1 MSSSA
6 YLGAQNRTFPAA
18 MRHLLEN
25 EYRLLGSRRVLEL
38 LSQDV
43 QRLIEQ
49 FYPQPERLAPGW
61 MVFTGTKAEG
71 GKPQRGQ
78 TAADLPL
85 VTIAW
90 PVLMPEDIAI
100 MATPPNSKKKRDQL
114 AQTRLVR
121 LVEYGWHHADG
132 PVLLTLADLSLL
144 IGISTEK
151 ASKLLADARKETGK
165 SLWTK
170 GYYFDQGAKPTHKN
184 QIIALYEQGWDEA
197 DIAHATHHHIKSVG
211 RYIRD
216 YERVKLMLQKGDND
230 QLSMMRL
237 LDMRPSVFQAHL
249 ALLRQFHPDLFE
261 TNTFPSCET

>member
-1 MSSSA
+1 MSSPA
-6 YLGAQNRTFPAA
+6 YLGTQNRTFPAA

-38 LSQDV
+38 LSHDV

-49 FYPQPERLAPGW
+49 FYPRPERLAPGW

-71 GKPQRGQ
+71 GKPMRGQ

-90 PVLMPEDIAI
+90 PVLLPEDIAV
-100 MATPPNSKKKRDQL
+100 MATPPDSLEKRNRL
-114 AQTRLVR
+114 TQTRLVR
-121 LVEYGWHHADG
+121 LVEYGWGHPDG

-144 IGISTEK
+144 IGVTTEK
-151 ASKLLADARKETGK
+151 ASKLLADARNETGK

-170 GYYFDQGAKPTHKN
+170 GYYFDQGAKPTHKD
-184 QIIALYEQGWDEA
+184 QIVTLYEQGMDEA

-211 RYIRD
+211 HYIRD
-216 YERVKLMLQKGDND
+216 YQRLKLMLQKGEND
-230 QLSMMRL
+230 HDALIRL
-237 LDMRPSVFQAHL
+237 LNMRPAVFKAHL
-249 ALLRQFHPDLFE
+249 ALLRRFHPDLFD
-261 TNTFPSCET
+261 TSPSRSCEI